1 MGADVTDL
9 MHSVTL
15 ADVLREHGRSR
26 PKVEALVCGEDRHT
40 YAAFD
45 ERVGRLANLLAES
58 GVGEGDRVA
67 WLAQNCHRLLEGLLA
82 CARLGAVFNPTNW
95 RASADE
101 ITGLLDRTQPKL
113 VLWQDVEIGDAV
125 RAARDATAIDARWIN
140 VLDGE
145 YETLLA
151 DADSTDHELPVDPDG
166 PVLMLQT
173 AAFEGTPRS
182 AGLSHAALIAQGLV
196 ISQVQEID
204 HSYRY
209 LNAGP
214 LFHVATFMT
223 TVATFLHGGRNVFV
237 RRSDPEQMCRIIEA
251 ERCTGAFLLHP
262 TAQQI
267 GELNKDGR
275 FDLSSL
281 VTMRMGIEGFDEA
294 IAIHKTPWISKPG
307 GYGQT
312 EVTGLA
318 TLAAL
323 SATGMP
329 AGRTVPVAQVR
340 IMDEDGNELPP
351 GEVGEICVRGP
362 IVMTGYLDDPDETT
376 RRHRDGWHRT
386 NDLGVRNEDG
396 EITFVAPRTTLIKSG
411 AENVY
416 PAEVEAALAKHPAV
430 KEAAVIG
437 VPDPTWGQNVR
448 AIVVRAEGADP
459 SEDEL
464 IEHCKSVIASYKKPK
479 DVVFVD
485 ALPRTSTW
493 QIDRAALDEQH
504 GGGGYPGT

>member
-1 MGADVTDL
+1 MDL
-9 MHSVTL
+9 LHSLTL

-26 PKVEALVCGEDRHT
+26 PKVEALVCGDNRHT

-58 GVGEGDRVA
+58 GVGAGDRVS

-82 CARLGAVFNPTNW
+82 CARLGAVFHPANW

-101 ITGLLDRTQPKL
+101 FAGTLGRTRPTV
-113 VLWQDVEIGDAV
+113 VLWQDEEIGEAV
-125 RAARDATAIDARWIN
+125 RAARDATGIEARWIN

-145 YETLLA
+145 YEELLA
-151 DADSTDHELPVDPDG
+151 AADPTDHELPIDPAG
-166 PVLMLQT
+166 PVLMLDT
-173 AAFEGTPRS
+173 AAFEGTPRG
-182 AGLSHAALIAQGLV
+182 ALLSHDGLIAQGLV
-196 ISQVQEID
+196 ISQVQQID
-204 HSYRY
+204 HHYRY

-223 TVATFLHGGRNVFV
+223 TMATFLHGGRNVFV
-237 RRSDPEQMCRIIEA
+237 RRSDAEEMCRLIEA
-251 ERCTGAFLLHP
+251 EKCTGAFLLHP

-281 VTMRMGIEGFDEA
+281 VTMRMGIEGFDNA
-294 IAIHKTPWISKPG
+294 IANQKTPWISKPG

-323 SATGMP
+323 SDSGMP

-340 IMDEDGNELPP
+340 IMDEDGNELPV

-362 IVMTGYLDDPDETT
+362 IVMTGYLGDDEETA
-376 RRHRDGWHRT
+376 RRHRHGWHRT
-386 NDLGVRNEDG
+386 NDLGVRDEDG
-396 EITFVAPRTTLIKSG
+396 QVTFVAPRTTLIKSA
-411 AENVY
+411 AENIY
-416 PAEVEAALAKHPAV
+416 PAEVEAALVKHPGIR
-430 KEAAVIG
+430 EAAVIG

-448 AIVVRAEGADP
+448 AIVVRDGDSEVT
-459 SEDEL
+459 EDEL
-464 IEHCKSVIASYKKPK
+464 IEHCKSLIASYKKPK

-485 ALPRTSTW
+485 ELPRTP
-493 QIDRAALDEQH
+493 QYQVDRAALDEAH
-504 GGGGYPGT
+504 GGGGYPGL

>member
-1 MGADVTDL
+1 MTDRL
-9 MHSVTL
+9 HSLTV

-26 PKVEALVCGEDRHT
+26 PKQVALVCGDDRHT

-45 ERVGRLANLLAES
+45 ERVGRLANLLADA
-58 GVGEGDRVA
+58 GVGTGDRVA
-67 WLAQNCHRLLEGLLA
+67 WLAQNCHRLLEGLVA
-82 CARLGAVFNPTNW
+82 CARLGAIFQPANW

-101 ITGLLDRTQPKL
+101 FTGLLDRTSPKV
-113 VLWQDVEIGDAV
+113 VLWQDVEIGEAV
-125 RAARDATAIDARWIN
+125 AAAREATSIDARWVN

-145 YETLLA
+145 YEALLA
-151 DADSTDHELPVDPDG
+151 GADPTDHELSVDPAG
-166 PVLMLQT
+166 AVLALDT
-173 AAFEGTPRS
+173 AAFEGTPRT
-182 AGLSHAALIAQGLV
+182 ALLSHTGLIAQGLV
-196 ISQVQEID
+196 ISQVQAID
-204 HSYRY
+204 HEYRY

-223 TVATFLHGGRNVFV
+223 TMATFLNGGRNVFV
-237 RRSDPEQMCRIIEA
+237 RRSDAEEMCRHIEA

-323 SATGMP
+323 SETGMP
-329 AGRTVPVAQVR
+329 AGRTSPVAQVR

-362 IVMTGYLDDPDETT
+362 IVMVGYLGDEAETA
-376 RRHRDGWHRT
+376 RRHRGGWHRT
-386 NDLGVRNEDG
+386 NDLGVRDENG
-396 EITFVAPRTTLIKSG
+396 QITFVAPRTTIIKSA
-411 AENVY
+411 AENIY
-416 PAEVEAALAKHPAV
+416 PAEVEAALTKHPGV

-437 VPDPTWGQNVR
+437 VPDETWGQNVR
-448 AIVVRAEGADP
+448 AIVVRSDGSDVSA
-459 SEDEL
+459 DEL
-464 IEHCKSVIASYKKPK
+464 IEHCRSLIASYKKPK

-485 ALPRTSTW
+485 ALPRTP
-493 QIDRAALDEQH
+493 QYQVDRAALDDEH
-504 GGGGYPGT
+504 GGGGYPGL